1 MYPDFT
7 DDLIPIVRDCARY
20 GIIFI
25 LTINSDTLYRRLD
38 ESFPNRYTFK
48 LSDTS
53 EYRDIFSTTKKIEP
67 RKIFGRGLV
76 NNGEV
81 HEFQTASLLKDTTDE
96 VKKLKEIGIKL
107 RELNPIPVP
116 KIPSLPDYVTYDFVK
131 QSINSLE
138 NVPIGIKKNGLEI
151 EKYDFTAYPST
162 NISSN
167 KLENMEL
174 FIGNLLNVLSKI
186 NNLKITLI
194 DPQMVFS
201 KFKSI
206 FTQYI
211 NEDFDDNIEKIN
223 KDLESE
229 NKNGRTLLIIYG
241 VEKTASKLS
250 NQDILEEISD
260 KIKKSENANLILV
273 DAARKLKALDYE
285 TWYSSITTNSDGIWI
300 GKGMDDQSV
309 FSISAITKEMSKKY
323 GNNFGW
329 CIKDQEAELI
339 KLLDFDEK
347 GDLKN
352 EE

>member
-1 MYPDFT
+1 
-7 DDLIPIVRDCARY
+7 
-20 GIIFI
+20 
-25 LTINSDTLYRRLD
+25 
-38 ESFPNRYTFK
+38 
-48 LSDTS
+48 
-53 EYRDIFSTTKKIEP
+53 
-67 RKIFGRGLV
+67 
-76 NNGEV
+76 
-81 HEFQTASLLKDTTDE
+81 
-96 VKKLKEIGIKL
+96 
-107 RELNPIPVP
+107 
-116 KIPSLPDYVTYDFVK
+116 
-131 QSINSLE
+131 
-138 NVPIGIKKNGLEI
+138 
-151 EKYDFTAYPST
+151 
-162 NISSN
+162 
-167 KLENMEL
+167 MEL